1 MISDVIDVA
10 PQEIRDDVEK
20 FSELCGLRSFK
31 SEEAFKKYKH
41 AKKIRKA
48 MYEEYGYS
56 EEEMD
61 DYFEEYDRYFGDM
74 TEEEEFAEAPAETE
88 VKDDSSGEG
97 ERKEESGKEG
107 GS

>member
-1 MISDVIDVA
+1 
-10 PQEIRDDVEK
+10 
-20 FSELCGLRSFK
+20 LRSFK

-48 MYEEYGYS
+48 MYVEYGYS

-74 TEEEEFAEAPAETE
+74 TEEEEFAEAPAEH
-88 VKDDSSGEG
+88 VV
-97 ERKEESGKEG
+97 KEG
-107 GS
+107 GAEASGGSAEKEEVGGRGGIEQEVQVCYYTV